1 MRICLVCPYDL
12 AQEGGV
18 KRHCVHLAAA
28 LRSGGDDVDVVGP
41 CADGHALPDGMYGLS
56 GVVNVPNNGSD
67 NWIGAFAGPAKLRR
81 LFRAR
86 RYDVVHVHEPLVPA
100 LGYWA
105 LFHAD
110 RAARVGTF
118 HAFAETEGFAS
129 RATRKLV
136 GAVAMGALDRGI
148 AVSPA
153 AARFARVAFSKPLA
167 VIPNGIRCSI
177 FANRPEPSPDAALRL
192 LFVGHWR
199 DPRKGLAH
207 LLDACTQLRIR
218 WTLDV
223 VGDGGTLPRRQL
235 AGVRYHGPVASES
248 ALAEL
253 YAACDVFVA
262 PSTGM
267 ESFGIVLL
275 EAMATGR
282 AIVCSDIEGYRGAVG
297 DAGALCVPPGS
308 PDALAAAITE
318 LADPD
323 KRAAFAARNRARA
336 SEFEWDALAARVRLE
351 YVAAVAGRP

>member
-18 KRHCVHLAAA
+18 KRHCVDLAAA
-28 LRSGGDDVDVVGP
+28 LRAGGDEVDIVGP
-41 CADGHALPDGMYGLS
+41 CAGGYRLPDGMYGLS

-67 NWIGAFAGPAKLRR
+67 NWIGVFASPVKLRR
-81 LFRAR
+81 LFRER
-86 RYDVVHVHEPLVPA
+86 RYDVVHVHEPLVPS

-105 LFHAD
+105 LLHANG
-110 RAARVGTF
+110 AARVGTF
-118 HAFAETEGFAS
+118 HAFAEHEGLAS

-136 GAVAMGALDRGI
+136 GGIVVGALDRGI

-153 AARFARVAFSKPLA
+153 AARFARVAFARSLA
-167 VIPNGIRCSI
+167 VIPNGIRSAA
-177 FANRPEPSPDAALRL
+177 FANRPSPPPDGALRL

-207 LLDACTQLRIR
+207 LLDACTRLRLR

-223 VGDGGTLPRRQL
+223 VGDGGTLPQRQL
-235 AGVRYHGPVASES
+235 AGVRYHGPVAAES
-248 ALAEL
+248 ALADL

-297 DAGALCVPPGS
+297 DAGALYVSPGS

-318 LADPD
+318 LADPA
-323 KRAAFAARNRARA
+323 KRATLAARNPARA
-336 SEFEWDALAARVRLE
+336 SEFEWDHLAVRVRDE
-351 YVAAVAGRP
+351 YVAALAGRS